1 MIEVDGLTAG
11 YRHGRPVL
19 SDVSFQAGRGEV
31 VGLLGANGAGKTTL
45 LRVLAGLL
53 HPAAGRVRVAG
64 FDVTSQR
71 LAAQRSLAY
80 LPEEAALDGEF
91 RVEEY
96 LHSRAALRGLSSERG
111 AARTAEVLAQV
122 GLADSQRRLI
132 AQLSKGYRQRL
143 GLADAL
149 LAAPSVLL
157 LDEPTDGL
165 DPRQRTETLQLI
177 AALSAQHTVLLS
189 THILPEAESIC
200 QRVLILEAGRVSGF
214 GPPSALAA
222 AQVTAPAI
230 VVRCRGDRAA
240 LLAALKAVPGVA
252 DIVVA
257 SEPAADTPSLESAQA
272 KAGSDAPWSLTVRLA
287 AEHVPQTADR
297 LARAVLEVGELC
309 ALTPQHTKLETLFRH
324 LSRPVA

>member
-1 MIEVDGLTAG
+1 MIEVHGLTAG

-45 LRVLAGLL
+45 LRVLSGLL
-53 HPAAGRVRVAG
+53 HPEAGRVRIAG
-64 FDVTSQR
+64 FDVTGQR

-80 LPEEAALDGEF
+80 LPESAALDGEF

-96 LHSRAALRGLSSERG
+96 LASRAALKGLRSASR
-111 AARTAEVLAQV
+111 AARTAEVLVQV
-122 GLADSQRRLI
+122 GLADSGRRLI

-149 LAAPSVLL
+149 LADPSVLL

-165 DPRQRTETLQLI
+165 DPAQRAETLQLI
-177 AALSAQHTVLLS
+177 ASLGQNHTVLLS
-189 THILPEAESIC
+189 THILPEAEAIC

-214 GPPSALAA
+214 GPPRALAA
-222 AQVTAPAI
+222 AQVAAPAI
-230 VVRCRGDRAA
+230 VVRCRGERAA
-240 LLAALKAVPGVA
+240 LLAALNAVPGVA
-252 DIVVA
+252 DVVVT
-257 SEPAADTPSLESAQA
+257 SEPSTDAAALENAQA
-272 KAGSDAPWSLTVRLA
+272 TTSPDAPWTLTVALTT
-287 AEHVPQTADR
+287 EHAPQTADR
-297 LARAVLEVGELC
+297 LARAVLQVGELC

>member
-1 MIEVDGLTAG
+1 MIEVHGLTAG

-19 SDVSFQAGRGEV
+19 SDVSFQAARGEV

-45 LRVLAGLL
+45 LRVLSGLL
-53 HPAAGRVRVAG
+53 HPEAGRVRIAG
-64 FDVTSQR
+64 FDVTGQR

-80 LPEEAALDGEF
+80 LPESAALDGEF

-96 LHSRAALRGLSSERG
+96 LASRAALKGLRSASR
-111 AARTAEVLAQV
+111 AARTAEVLVQV
-122 GLADSQRRLI
+122 GLADSGRRLI

-149 LAAPSVLL
+149 LADPSVLL

-165 DPRQRTETLQLI
+165 DPAQRAETLQLI
-177 AALSAQHTVLLS
+177 ASLGQNHTVLLS

-214 GPPSALAA
+214 GPPRALAA
-222 AQVTAPAI
+222 AQVAAPAI

-240 LLAALKAVPGVA
+240 LLAALSAVPGVA
-252 DIVVA
+252 EVVVT
-257 SEPAADTPSLESAQA
+257 SEPAADAAWLDGAQA
-272 KAGSDAPWSLTVRLA
+272 TAGSDAPWTWTVRLA
-287 AEHVPQTADR
+287 VEHAPMSADR
-297 LARAVLEVGELC
+297 VARAVLQVGELC